1 MSTLVVGDIHGCL
14 VELHDLIEAA
24 GIGDGDEVVSVGDL
38 VDRGPDTPG
47 VIDFFRGRSRARAV
61 QGNHER
67 KHVRWSR
74 QELHP
79 ALSQRIA
86 RRQLGDGWP
95 EALEWMDALPRWLEL
110 PEALVVHGFWEPGVA
125 LEAQRETVVVGT
137 MSGARRLRDLSRP
150 WYELYDGPKPLI
162 VGHLDYRGDGQ
173 PFVWRDRVFCL
184 DTGVVRGGRLTG
196 LLLPE
201 FRLVSVPARRNWW
214 QEVAE
219 ANADLR
225 YVGADLNRLGFDAV
239 AAIARG
245 RGERGERAQALLVE
259 ADDAVACLLAEL
271 RARHAAAIEGLDFTD
286 PRALAAEY
294 ARRVKG
300 PLASFLHRLRS
311 RGLDEAALRRHFRKP
326 AVVLEAVRDLG
337 LRGTG
342 RSL

>member
-1 MSTLVVGDIHGCL
+1 M
-14 VELHDLIEAA
+14 
-24 GIGDGDEVVSVGDL
+24 
-38 VDRGPDTPG
+38 
-47 VIDFFRGRSRARAV
+47 
-61 QGNHER
+61 
-67 KHVRWSR
+67 
-74 QELHP
+74 
-79 ALSQRIA
+79 
-86 RRQLGDGWP
+86 
-95 EALEWMDALPRWLEL
+95 
-110 PEALVVHGFWEPGVA
+110 
-125 LEAQRETVVVGT
+125 
-137 MSGARRLRDLSRP
+137 
-150 WYELYDGPKPLI
+150 
-162 VGHLDYRGDGQ
+162 
-173 PFVWRDRVFCL
+173 
-184 DTGVVRGGRLTG
+184 
-196 LLLPE
+196 
-201 FRLVSVPARRNWW
+201 
-214 QEVAE
+214 
-219 ANADLR
+219 
-225 YVGADLNRLGFDAV
+225 NRLGFDAV